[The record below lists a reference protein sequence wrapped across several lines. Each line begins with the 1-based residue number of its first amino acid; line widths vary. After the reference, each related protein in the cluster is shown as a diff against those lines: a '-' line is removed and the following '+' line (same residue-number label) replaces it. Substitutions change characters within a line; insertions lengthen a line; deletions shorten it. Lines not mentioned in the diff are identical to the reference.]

1 MNRSRQSAPRAAR
14 ERGFIALVSALII
27 SVVLLSIVIGS
38 GMGSFYAR
46 MDALGKEQ
54 AAQAR
59 ALASSCVDVALLARA
74 TSTQPLIFSISG
86 RRVNIDE
93 SKGQICVVDT
103 LTSGTGTVSIH
114 THSAVGN
121 SYSTISATASTSPNI
136 FIHTWS
142 EF

>member
-1 MNRSRQSAPRAAR
+1 MNMSRQSVPRATC

-27 SVVLLSIVIGS
+27 SVVLLSIVIVS

-59 ALASSCVDVALLARA
+59 SLASSCVDVALLALA
-74 TSTQPLIFSISG
+74 TSTQPLAFIISG

-93 SKGQICVVDT
+93 PKGETCIIDT
-103 LTSGTGTVSIH
+103 LTAGTATVSIH
-114 THSAVGN
+114 THASVGS
-121 SYSTISATASTSPNI
+121 SYSSISAAASTSPRI
-136 FIHTWS
+136 SISSWR